1 MGSFDDLLTL
11 QNHDSAADRLR
22 HRRATLPERAE
33 LEAKRAAHAELES
46 QRLEVAERRDAE
58 LREERRLDD
67 EVRSLE
73 AKAKAVDTK
82 MYSGTISSPKELQAM
97 QADIDMLRRQAREL
111 EDEELE
117 VLVRREELDAEV
129 AGARGGPGGA
139 AWPRCRPCSPPS
151 RRRSGRST
159 PSWPSRKSARA
170 ALAPTIPETNVQL
183 YEQVRVGQ
191 PGRRR
196 RPPGGHELPGL
207 PPRPARHR
215 SRPHPPP
222 AGGRTGPVRALRRD
236 PRPLTRMRR

>member
-11 QNHDSAADRLR
+11 QNHDSATDRLR

-33 LEAKRAAHAELES
+33 LEAKRAAHDELES

-82 MYSGTISSPKELQAM
+82 MYSGTVSSPKELQAM
-97 QADIDMLRRQAREL
+97 QADIDMLRRQARDR

-129 AGARGGPGGA
+129 AALEA
-139 AWPRCRPCSPPS
+139 AQAALVAEMQALLDAVETQEREIDAELAAEESS
-151 RRRSGRST
+151 
-159 PSWPSRKSARA
+159 RA
-170 ALAPTIPETNVQL
+170 ALAPNIPESTMKL
-183 YEQVRVGQ
+183 YQQIRANNRGVGAARLVGMNCQ
-191 PGRRR
+191 AC
-196 RPPGGHELPGL
+196 HLGL
-207 PPRPARHR
+207 PATEVDRIRHLPEDTLARCEHCG
-215 SRPHPPP
+215 
-222 AGGRTGPVRALRRD
+222 AILVR
-236 PRPLTRMRR
+236 